1 MHISL
6 DNVATVAGLL
16 LMFGGLVGAWV
27 ETRLKVKQLMRD
39 SAIATER
46 YRECRKVQFEKHDA
60 IIEGLAALKQ
70 KCAEDTGELKTIPV
84 CLWGMYKSDVQ
95 RRITLKYQ
103 DAAVAAPGAKA

>member
-6 DNVATVAGLL
+6 DSIATVAGLL

-70 KCAEDTGELKTIPV
+70 KCAEDTGELKTSIARNEQKLDDLAELV
-84 CLWGMYKSDVQ
+84 K
-95 RRITLKYQ
+95 RTLNGRKRN
-103 DAAVAAPGAKA
+103 G